1 MKGFKKLL
9 TVSAVALMLTGCGA
23 SFDVTPSTLENYASS
38 NSGVYSDVTSDYSS
52 YGYVEGVY
60 VAETDGAHVELWDM
74 SSKDNASAWFSGNVE
89 ELKAGSSS
97 SAGSNTTSSGDY
109 TINVSGACYR
119 VLFCNDK
126 GIYAYGD
133 TKEAVNS
140 ALSSMNII
148 K

>member
-1 MKGFKKLL
+1 
-9 TVSAVALMLTGCGA
+9 
-23 SFDVTPSTLENYASS
+23 
-38 NSGVYSDVTSDYSS
+38 
-52 YGYVEGVY
+52 
-60 VAETDGAHVELWDM
+60 M

-109 TINVSGACYR
+109 TINTSDACYR
-119 VLFCNDK
+119 ILFCDDK